1 MTTAQHLR
9 VTHKTERYE
18 LAQFFKML
26 RRMGFGLEARLLYL
40 SGKAFDKQIR
50 LLN

>member
-1 MTTAQHLR
+1 MTTAQYLR
-9 VTHKTERYE
+9 ATRKAERYE

-26 RRMGFGLEARLLYL
+26 RRMGFTIEARLLYL
-40 SGKAFDKQIR
+40 SGKAFDKQIL